1 MLIGCISE
9 MSKEEERKLL
19 VPGKNDFSV
28 MYSCR
33 KNCAQLW
40 LGPAAYIN
48 HDCRPNCKVRITKIY
63 PHTYYT
69 DWYSFSKHNPY
80 NKFWHLF
87 SHLVRGNRTG
97 SCMRKSSPW
106 YRTRGGDSLL
116 VWRRLFRRQQ
126 LFLWMWNLWKVCWI
140 IWEIDE

>member
-1 MLIGCISE
+1 MATRAWAKGDQISMLIGCIAE

-48 HDCRPNCKVRITKIY
+48 HDCRPNCKVSTRAFSWTSGY
-63 PHTYYT
+63 RYSYSYY
-69 DWYSFSKHNPY
+69 
-80 NKFWHLF
+80 
-87 SHLVRGNRTG
+87 V
-97 SCMRKSSPW
+97 
-106 YRTRGGDSLL
+106 
-116 VWRRLFRRQQ
+116 
-126 LFLWMWNLWKVCWI
+126 
-140 IWEIDE
+140 

>member
-1 MLIGCISE
+1 MSNIEKINRITYIIFQLYRYLAVFDKRHAGFIIAPCHRYSQEDQVGAKIIATRSWLKGDQISMLIGCISE

-48 HDCRPNCKVRITKIY
+48 HDCRPNCKVRKTKNLFA
-63 PHTYYT
+63 HLL
-69 DWYSFSKHNPY
+69 YS
-80 NKFWHLF
+80 
-87 SHLVRGNRTG
+87 
-97 SCMRKSSPW
+97 
-106 YRTRGGDSLL
+106 
-116 VWRRLFRRQQ
+116 
-126 LFLWMWNLWKVCWI
+126 I
-140 IWEIDE
+140 I